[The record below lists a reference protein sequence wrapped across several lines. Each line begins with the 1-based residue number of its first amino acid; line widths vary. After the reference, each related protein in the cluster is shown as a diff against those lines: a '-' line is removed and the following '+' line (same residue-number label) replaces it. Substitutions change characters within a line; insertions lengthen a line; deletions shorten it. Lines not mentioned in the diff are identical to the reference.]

1 MLQEQLALKDA
12 MLAEIKEE
20 SQAKIQEIQQ
30 GSELEIEILKQEIK
44 IADQSC
50 RDVKTKLNEAIAMQ
64 EYLENEI
71 IDLESR
77 QEGYQ
82 VTITS
87 PVDRS

>member
-1 MLQEQLALKDA
+1 

-30 GSELEIEILKQEIK
+30 ESEFEIEILKQEIK